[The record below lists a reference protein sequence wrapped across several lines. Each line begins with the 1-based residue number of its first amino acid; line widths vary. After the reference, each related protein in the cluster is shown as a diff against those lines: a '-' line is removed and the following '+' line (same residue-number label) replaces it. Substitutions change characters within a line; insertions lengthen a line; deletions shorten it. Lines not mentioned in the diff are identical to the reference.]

1 MPPSRIAALDAINF
15 DWNKWGHQRLQGRK
29 DAWESMYNKLVE
41 YVKKHGHGNV
51 SQHAGKRKGKNG
63 AGGAGGE
70 GGGDDG
76 NDEDLEEEERLGK
89 WIKNQ
94 LSNIPLFCRC
104 LALTSDHSYVTLGN
118 ARAHN
123 LSLYRRH
130 ISCYASRRYEYRKYH
145 VKGLGPSR
153 LGRDRIEK
161 LNAIGFQWRLR
172 PERVPWDDRFHVRV
186 CLHDSLFI
194 LTCFVSFHQCILF
207 SDILSLTFVCAFPF
221 FILLGAR

>member
-1 MPPSRIAALDAINF
+1 
-15 DWNKWGHQRLQGRK
+15 
-29 DAWESMYNKLVE
+29 MYNKLVE

-70 GGGDDG
+70 GGGADG